1 MLPVFLT
8 CGPNEVLVVSGVGYS
23 KPAMVTGGCL
33 VALPCIHTWKRLSLN
48 VMTIKV
54 DTPGVYTAQGVS
66 LNVTGVAQVKI
77 STQHPDML
85 ALACEHFLEKDQQE
99 IAALITATLEGHQ
112 RGIMGT
118 MTVEDIYRNRKLFNA
133 RVFTVASRDL
143 YTMGLH
149 VLSYTIRDLSDSL
162 GYLEALGMAETS
174 RVKRDARIGQAS
186 AARDAK
192 IEKCLAGEELLAA
205 QYINLALLAK
215 AERRFEIQ
223 KAAFDQ
229 EVKAKK
235 AEADLAHDLQTC
247 KIKQRIKQETMETKV
262 VERRAWILLAE
273 QETLRQHKHLQ
284 VKIRQPAEAEKYRME
299 RMAAAQRTRTM
310 IEAEAQA
317 EAKLLTADAQAAAIQ
332 AKAQAEARN
341 MYYKAEAWKEF
352 DNAAILS
359 MYLHTLPKM
368 VHGVSRSLCNASR
381 VKMVS
386 SGDSPVGANKLT
398 QEVIN
403 ITNSVPELIKNVT
416 GIDLLKITC
425 AKGP

>member
-118 MTVEDIYRNRKLFNA
+118 MTVE
-133 RVFTVASRDL
+133 
-143 YTMGLH
+143 
-149 VLSYTIRDLSDSL
+149 

-317 EAKLLTADAQAAAIQ
+317 EAKLLTADAQAAAIK

-368 VHGVSRSLCNASR
+368 VHGVSRSLCNTSR